1 MIWPLTLRAI
11 IAQQLIPTT
20 DGNGRVAAIEVLLNS
35 PMIAELIKKGEIGS
49 IKEVMAKS
57 KEMGMQTFD
66 QALFDLYKQNLIN
79 YADALHHADS
89 PNDLRLMIK
98 LRNNEQQGAGF
109 LQGVTVD
116 ALATIAIAKRLSMQ
130 EVSGRFYADTH
141 RATACSGQGAKH

>member
-1 MIWPLTLRAI
+1 M
-11 IAQQLIPTT
+11 
-20 DGNGRVAAIEVLLNS
+20 VVLKT
-35 PMIAELIKKGEIGS
+35 A
-49 IKEVMAKS
+49 MAKS

-66 QALFDLYKQNLIN
+66 QALFELYRQQRIN

-116 ALATIAIAKRLSMQ
+116 GMGEK
-130 EVSGRFYADTH
+130 E
-141 RATACSGQGAKH
+141 